1 MVKKVK
7 LRRGQKLCK
16 HCGAVNAAR
25 STKCN
30 TCGKFF
36 ISKNTPIKNEVKDW
50 KELEQGQHIK
60 IIQGT
65 GPYYTCSSES
75 DDHETGEKIYMGC
88 KGKYIVREIVG
99 NGLLCYGIG
108 KNNTGIDFV
117 YMGERKKSL
126 ATGIIQAPHRIVK
139 IKTRKRK

>member
-60 IIQGT
+60 IIQG
-65 GPYYTCSSES
+65 
-75 DDHETGEKIYMGC
+75 
-88 KGKYIVREIVG
+88 